1 MNRSV
6 SFFLHLK
13 SMNVANDGV
22 TNEVKYHLKCWVQI
36 QREANPAST
45 KPREIQK
52 FTRVISD
59 IKMINVS
66 N

>member
-1 MNRSV
+1 
-6 SFFLHLK
+6 
-13 SMNVANDGV
+13 MNVANDGV
-22 TNEVKYHLKCWVQI
+22 ANEVKYHLKCWVQI

-59 IKMINVS
+59 IKIINVS